1 MIPKFSRLSKK
12 KPLDIPH
19 KRGFHLS
26 SHFPFGGVAHL
37 VERDIRIVEVVSSS
51 LIVSTISFRTKSADA
66 TKRRGFFFA
75 GTLAETREKE
85 HKYAEKMATTRSSER
100 PLKPT
105 DLRGI
110 LKYVPMFREHIFV
123 IAIDGSIVEHENFQ
137 NLVTDIA
144 VLRSLNINVVIVH
157 GIGKQLRDT
166 AARQRAELSDVYGEG
181 ATDAGTMEIACEAAG
196 IVSQAV
202 IEGLTHAN
210 LKCAITNAVRA
221 TQVGVIGGV
230 DQQLTGKVEKIDTPL
245 LKTLLAQGVIPLVTP
260 ILCDRDGNSLRAN
273 SDAVAAE
280 LAAELGASKLIYLT
294 PFPGLI
300 LDGKLQVNLSLSA
313 LEKALQEKTTE
324 IEERLRGKAQ
334 FAVRALNN
342 GTQRAHI
349 LDGRTNGGLLAEI
362 FDKVGTGS
370 MIHANDYD
378 CIRPAKKKDAQ
389 FIYSITKNAVKNKS
403 LVKRSRQLI
412 ESHSEDYFV
421 YEIDESIIGCACLR
435 RFADAPDTAEL
446 CSVYVQPFYQDRGV
460 GKKLVAYAEHQARE
474 EGIKNLIT
482 CTTQTYGF
490 FKSVCGFDDAEPKDL
505 PPSRKTELAENGRNS
520 KALIKKL

>member
-1 MIPKFSRLSKK
+1 MA
-12 KPLDIPH
+12 
-19 KRGFHLS
+19 S
-26 SHFPFGGVAHL
+26 S
-37 VERDIRIVEVVSSS
+37 
-51 LIVSTISFRTKSADA
+51 
-66 TKRRGFFFA
+66 
-75 GTLAETREKE
+75 
-85 HKYAEKMATTRSSER
+85 RSSDR

-123 IAIDGSIVEHENFQ
+123 IALDGSIVEHENFQ

-144 VLRSLNINVVIVH
+144 VLRSLNISVVIVH
-157 GIGKQLRDT
+157 GIGKQLRDM
-166 AARQRAELSDVYGEG
+166 ASRQRVKLTDVYGEG
-181 ATDAGTMEIACEAAG
+181 VTDAETMEVAREASG
-196 IVSQAV
+196 IVSQAI

-221 TQVGVIGGV
+221 TQVGVLGGV
-230 DQQLTGKVEKIDTPL
+230 DQLLTGKVEKIDTPL
-245 LKTLLAQGVIPLVTP
+245 LKSLLAQGVIPLVTP
-260 ILCDRDGNSLRAN
+260 ILCDRDGNSLRVN

-280 LAAELGASKLIYLT
+280 LAVELGASKLIYLT

-313 LEKALQEKTTE
+313 LENALQKKSVE

-389 FIYSITKNAVKNKS
+389 FIYSITKNAVKNRS
-403 LVKRSRQLI
+403 LVKRSRHLI
-412 ESHSEDYFV
+412 ESHTEDYFV

-435 RFADAPDTAEL
+435 RFEDAPGTAEL

-460 GKKLVAYAEHQARE
+460 GKKLVAYAEHHARE
-474 EGIKNLIT
+474 RGVKTLIT

-490 FKSVCGFDDAEPKDL
+490 FKSVCGFEDAPDEIL
-505 PPSRKTELAENGRNS
+505 PPSRRTELSENGRNS
-520 KALIKKL
+520 KALFKNL

>member
-1 MIPKFSRLSKK
+1 MANSR
-12 KPLDIPH
+12 
-19 KRGFHLS
+19 
-26 SHFPFGGVAHL
+26 
-37 VERDIRIVEVVSSS
+37 
-51 LIVSTISFRTKSADA
+51 T
-66 TKRRGFFFA
+66 
-75 GTLAETREKE
+75 
-85 HKYAEKMATTRSSER
+85 SER

-110 LKYVPMFREHIFV
+110 LKYVPMFREHVFV
-123 IAIDGSIVEHENFQ
+123 VALDGSIVEHENFQ

-157 GIGKQLRDT
+157 GIGKQLRDM
-166 AARQRAELSDVYGEG
+166 AARQRVKLSDVYGEG
-181 ATDAGTMEIACEAAG
+181 VTDADTMELACEAAG
-196 IVSQAV
+196 IVTQSI

-210 LKCAITNAVRA
+210 LKCAVTNAIRA
-221 TQVGVIGGV
+221 TQVGVLGGV
-230 DQQLTGKVEKIDTPL
+230 DQLLTGKVEKIDTPL
-245 LKTLLAQGVIPLVTP
+245 IRSLLAQGVIPLVTP
-260 ILCDRDGNSLRAN
+260 ILCDRDGNSLRVN
-273 SDAVAAE
+273 SDSVAAD
-280 LAAELGASKLIYLT
+280 LAVELGASKLIYLT
-294 PFPGLI
+294 PFPGLV
-300 LDGKLQVNLSLSA
+300 LDGKLQVNLTLSA
-313 LEKALQEKTTE
+313 LEKALQKKNVE
-324 IEERLRGKAQ
+324 IEERLRGKAL

-403 LVKRSRQLI
+403 LVRRSRQLI
-412 ESHSEDYFV
+412 ESHTEDYFV

-435 RFADAPDTAEL
+435 RFDDAPDTAEL

-460 GKKLVAYAEHQARE
+460 GKKLVAYAEHHARE
-474 EGIKNLIT
+474 RGVRTLIT

-490 FKSVCGFDDAEPKDL
+490 FRSVCGFADAAPEVL
-505 PPSRKTELAENGRNS
+505 PPSRAAELAENGRNS
-520 KALIKKL
+520 KALFKRL

>member
-1 MIPKFSRLSKK
+1 
-12 KPLDIPH
+12 
-19 KRGFHLS
+19 
-26 SHFPFGGVAHL
+26 
-37 VERDIRIVEVVSSS
+37 
-51 LIVSTISFRTKSADA
+51 
-66 TKRRGFFFA
+66 
-75 GTLAETREKE
+75 
-85 HKYAEKMATTRSSER
+85 MATSRSSER

-110 LKYVPMFREHIFV
+110 LKYVPMFRDHIFV
-123 IAIDGSIVEHENFQ
+123 IALDGSIVEHENFQ

-157 GIGKQLRDT
+157 GIGKQLRDM
-166 AARQRAELSDVYGEG
+166 ASRQRVKLSDVYGEG
-181 ATDAGTMEIACEAAG
+181 PTDKDTMEIACEASG
-196 IVSQAV
+196 IVSQAI

-210 LKCAITNAVRA
+210 LKCAITNAIRA

-230 DQQLTGKVEKIDTPL
+230 DQLLTGKVEKIDTPL
-245 LKTLLAQGVIPLVTP
+245 LKSLLSQGIIPLITP
-260 ILCDRDGNSLRAN
+260 ILCDRDGHSLRVN
-273 SDAVAAE
+273 SDSVAAD
-280 LAAELGASKLIYLT
+280 LAVELGASKLIYLT
-294 PFPGLI
+294 PFAGLI
-300 LDGKLQVNLSLSA
+300 LDGKIQVNLSLSA
-313 LEKALQEKTTE
+313 LEKALQKKSVE

-378 CIRPAKKKDAQ
+378 SIRPANKKDAQ
-389 FIYSITKNAVKNKS
+389 FIYNITKNAVKNKS
-403 LVKRSRQLI
+403 LVKRSRHLI
-412 ESHSEDYFV
+412 ELHTEDYFV

-435 RFADAPDTAEL
+435 RFDDAPYTAEL

-460 GKKLVAYAEHQARE
+460 GKKLVAYAELQARE
-474 EGIKNLIT
+474 RGVKTLIT

-490 FKSVCGFDDAEPKDL
+490 FKSVCGFDDASEEHL
-505 PPSRKTELAENGRNS
+505 PPSRREELCENGRNS
-520 KALIKKL
+520 KALFKQL

>member
-1 MIPKFSRLSKK
+1 MANSR
-12 KPLDIPH
+12 
-19 KRGFHLS
+19 
-26 SHFPFGGVAHL
+26 
-37 VERDIRIVEVVSSS
+37 
-51 LIVSTISFRTKSADA
+51 T
-66 TKRRGFFFA
+66 
-75 GTLAETREKE
+75 
-85 HKYAEKMATTRSSER
+85 SER

-110 LKYVPMFREHIFV
+110 LKYVPMFREHVFV
-123 IAIDGSIVEHENFQ
+123 VALDGSIVEHENFQ

-157 GIGKQLRDT
+157 GIGKQLRDM
-166 AARQRAELSDVYGEG
+166 AARQRVKLSDVYGEG
-181 ATDAGTMEIACEAAG
+181 VTDADTMELACEAAG
-196 IVSQAV
+196 IVTQSI

-210 LKCAITNAVRA
+210 LKCAVTNAIRA
-221 TQVGVIGGV
+221 TQVGVLGGV
-230 DQQLTGKVEKIDTPL
+230 DQLLTGKVEKIDTPL
-245 LKTLLAQGVIPLVTP
+245 IRSLLAQGVIPLVTP
-260 ILCDRDGNSLRAN
+260 ILCDRDGNSLRVN
-273 SDAVAAE
+273 SDSVAAD
-280 LAAELGASKLIYLT
+280 LAVELGASKLIYLT
-294 PFPGLI
+294 PFPGLV
-300 LDGKLQVNLSLSA
+300 LDGKLQVNLTLSA
-313 LEKALQEKTTE
+313 LEKARQKKNVE
-324 IEERLRGKAQ
+324 IEERLRGKAL

-403 LVKRSRQLI
+403 LVRRSRQLI
-412 ESHSEDYFV
+412 ESHTEDYFV

-460 GKKLVAYAEHQARE
+460 GKKLVAYAEHHARE
-474 EGIKNLIT
+474 RGVRTLIT

-490 FKSVCGFDDAEPKDL
+490 FRSVCGFADAAPEVL
-505 PPSRKTELAENGRNS
+505 PPSRAAELAENGRNS
-520 KALIKKL
+520 KALFKRL

>member
-1 MIPKFSRLSKK
+1 MANSR
-12 KPLDIPH
+12 
-19 KRGFHLS
+19 
-26 SHFPFGGVAHL
+26 
-37 VERDIRIVEVVSSS
+37 
-51 LIVSTISFRTKSADA
+51 T
-66 TKRRGFFFA
+66 
-75 GTLAETREKE
+75 
-85 HKYAEKMATTRSSER
+85 SER

-110 LKYVPMFREHIFV
+110 LKYVPMFREHVFV
-123 IAIDGSIVEHENFQ
+123 VALDGSIVEHENFQ

-157 GIGKQLRDT
+157 GIGKQLRDM
-166 AARQRAELSDVYGEG
+166 AARQRVKLSDVYGEG
-181 ATDAGTMEIACEAAG
+181 VTDADTMELACEAAG
-196 IVSQAV
+196 IVTQSI

-210 LKCAITNAVRA
+210 LKCAVTNAIRA
-221 TQVGVIGGV
+221 TQVGVLGGV
-230 DQQLTGKVEKIDTPL
+230 DQLLTGKVEKIDTPL
-245 LKTLLAQGVIPLVTP
+245 IRSLLAQGVIPLVTP
-260 ILCDRDGNSLRAN
+260 ILCDRDGNSLRVN
-273 SDAVAAE
+273 SDSVAAD
-280 LAAELGASKLIYLT
+280 LAVELGASKLIYLT
-294 PFPGLI
+294 PFPGLV
-300 LDGKLQVNLSLSA
+300 LDGKLQVNLTLSA
-313 LEKALQEKTTE
+313 LEKALQKKNVE
-324 IEERLRGKAQ
+324 IEERLLGKAL

-403 LVKRSRQLI
+403 LVRRSRQLI
-412 ESHSEDYFV
+412 ESHTEDYFV

-460 GKKLVAYAEHQARE
+460 GKKLVAYAEHHARE
-474 EGIKNLIT
+474 RGVKTLIT

-490 FKSVCGFDDAEPKDL
+490 FRSVCGFNDAAPEVL
-505 PPSRKTELAENGRNS
+505 PPSRAAELAENGRNS
-520 KALIKKL
+520 KALFKRL

>member
-1 MIPKFSRLSKK
+1 
-12 KPLDIPH
+12 
-19 KRGFHLS
+19 
-26 SHFPFGGVAHL
+26 
-37 VERDIRIVEVVSSS
+37 
-51 LIVSTISFRTKSADA
+51 
-66 TKRRGFFFA
+66 
-75 GTLAETREKE
+75 
-85 HKYAEKMATTRSSER
+85 MATTRSSER

-313 LEKALQEKTTE
+313 L
-324 IEERLRGKAQ
+324 GKRRRKSRSAC
-334 FAVRALNN
+334 
-342 GTQRAHI
+342 
-349 LDGRTNGGLLAEI
+349 AE
-362 FDKVGTGS
+362 
-370 MIHANDYD
+370 
-378 CIRPAKKKDAQ
+378 
-389 FIYSITKNAVKNKS
+389 
-403 LVKRSRQLI
+403 KRSSPSAR
-412 ESHSEDYFV
+412 STTARSARTFSTDARTA
-421 YEIDESIIGCACLR
+421 GCSPK
-435 RFADAPDTAEL
+435 FSTKSAPA
-446 CSVYVQPFYQDRGV
+446 P
-460 GKKLVAYAEHQARE
+460 
-474 EGIKNLIT
+474 
-482 CTTQTYGF
+482 
-490 FKSVCGFDDAEPKDL
+490 
-505 PPSRKTELAENGRNS
+505 
-520 KALIKKL
+520 

>member
-1 MIPKFSRLSKK
+1 
-12 KPLDIPH
+12 
-19 KRGFHLS
+19 
-26 SHFPFGGVAHL
+26 
-37 VERDIRIVEVVSSS
+37 
-51 LIVSTISFRTKSADA
+51 
-66 TKRRGFFFA
+66 
-75 GTLAETREKE
+75 
-85 HKYAEKMATTRSSER
+85 MATFRSPER

-110 LKYVPMFREHIFV
+110 LKYVPMFRDHVFV
-123 IAIDGSIVEHENFQ
+123 IAVDGSIAEHENFQ

-144 VLRSLNINVVIVH
+144 VLRSLNISVVIVH

-166 AARQRAELSDVYGEG
+166 AARQRVKLSDVYGEG
-181 ATDAGTMEIACEAAG
+181 PTDADTMEVACEASG
-196 IVSQAV
+196 IVSQTI

-210 LKCAITNAVRA
+210 LKCAITNAIRA
-221 TQVGVIGGV
+221 TQVGVLGGV
-230 DQQLTGKVEKIDTPL
+230 DQLRTGKVEKIDTPL
-245 LKTLLAQGVIPLVTP
+245 LKSLLAQGVIPLVTP
-260 ILCDRDGNSLRAN
+260 ILCDRDGNSLRVN

-300 LDGKLQVNLSLSA
+300 LDGKIQVNLSLSA
-313 LEKALQEKTTE
+313 LEKALQKKNVE

-403 LVKRSRQLI
+403 LVKRSRHLI
-412 ESHSEDYFV
+412 ELHTEDYFV

-435 RFADAPDTAEL
+435 RFEDAPETEEL

-474 EGIKNLIT
+474 RGVRTLIT

-490 FKSVCGFDDAEPKDL
+490 FKSVCGFRDALPEDL
-505 PPSRKTELAENGRNS
+505 PPSRRAELAENGRNS
-520 KALIKKL
+520 KALFKKL

>member
-1 MIPKFSRLSKK
+1 
-12 KPLDIPH
+12 
-19 KRGFHLS
+19 
-26 SHFPFGGVAHL
+26 
-37 VERDIRIVEVVSSS
+37 
-51 LIVSTISFRTKSADA
+51 
-66 TKRRGFFFA
+66 
-75 GTLAETREKE
+75 
-85 HKYAEKMATTRSSER
+85 MAPSRSSER

-110 LKYVPMFREHIFV
+110 LKYVPMFRDHIFV

-157 GIGKQLRDT
+157 GIGKQLRDM
-166 AARQRAELSDVYGEG
+166 AARQRVKLSDVYGEG
-181 ATDAGTMEIACEAAG
+181 ATDAATMEVAREASG
-196 IVSQAV
+196 IVSQAI

-221 TQVGVIGGV
+221 TQTGVIDGV
-230 DQQLTGKVEKIDTPL
+230 DQMLTGKVEKIDTPL
-245 LKTLLAQGVIPLVTP
+245 LKSLISQGIIPLVTP
-260 ILCDRDGNSLRAN
+260 ILCDRDGHSLRVN
-273 SDAVAAE
+273 SDSVAADIAVE
-280 LAAELGASKLIYLT
+280 LSASKLIYLT
-294 PFPGLI
+294 PYPGLI
-300 LDGKLQVNLSLSA
+300 IDGKIQVNLSLSA
-313 LEKALQEKTTE
+313 LEKALQKKSIE
-324 IEERLRGKAQ
+324 IEERLRGKSI

-378 CIRPAKKKDAQ
+378 CIRPAKKKDVQ

-403 LVKRSRQLI
+403 LIKRSRHLI
-412 ESHSEDYFV
+412 ESLSEDYFV

-435 RFADAPDTAEL
+435 RFKDALETAEL

-460 GKKLVAYAEHQARE
+460 GKKLVAYAEHHARE
-474 EGIKNLIT
+474 IGVKTLIT

-490 FKSVCGFDDAEPKDL
+490 FKSVCGFSDATPELL
-505 PPSRKTELAENGRNS
+505 PPSRREEFVSNGRNS
-520 KALIKKL
+520 KPLFKKL

>member
-1 MIPKFSRLSKK
+1 ML
-12 KPLDIPH
+12 
-19 KRGFHLS
+19 
-26 SHFPFGGVAHL
+26 
-37 VERDIRIVEVVSSS
+37 
-51 LIVSTISFRTKSADA
+51 
-66 TKRRGFFFA
+66 
-75 GTLAETREKE
+75 
-85 HKYAEKMATTRSSER
+85 
-100 PLKPT
+100 
-105 DLRGI
+105 
-110 LKYVPMFREHIFV
+110 
-123 IAIDGSIVEHENFQ
+123 Q
-137 NLVTDIA
+137 
-144 VLRSLNINVVIVH
+144 
-157 GIGKQLRDT
+157 T
-166 AARQRAELSDVYGEG
+166 AALILAAGKGTRMHSDKPKVLQTVLGEPMLRYVLEAVRPVFDG
-181 ATDAGTMEIACEAAG
+181 RVLVVVGHQAGMVEAAFPDASF
-196 IVSQAV
+196 VHQ
-202 IEGLTHAN
+202 E
-210 LKCAITNAVRA
+210 
-221 TQVGVIGGV
+221 
-230 DQQLTGKVEKIDTPL
+230 QQLGTGHALMQAMP
-245 LKTLLAQGVIPLVTP
+245 
-260 ILCDRDGNSLRAN
+260 
-273 SDAVAAE
+273 
-280 LAAELGASKLIYLT
+280 
-294 PFPGLI
+294 
-300 LDGKLQVNLSLSA
+300 A

>member
-1 MIPKFSRLSKK
+1 MA
-12 KPLDIPH
+12 
-19 KRGFHLS
+19 S
-26 SHFPFGGVAHL
+26 S
-37 VERDIRIVEVVSSS
+37 
-51 LIVSTISFRTKSADA
+51 
-66 TKRRGFFFA
+66 
-75 GTLAETREKE
+75 
-85 HKYAEKMATTRSSER
+85 RSSER

-110 LKYVPMFREHIFV
+110 LKYVPMFRDHIFV

-157 GIGKQLRDT
+157 GIGKQLRDM
-166 AARQRAELSDVYGEG
+166 AARQRVKLSDVYGEG
-181 ATDAGTMEIACEAAG
+181 ATDAVTMEVAREASG
-196 IVSQAV
+196 IVSQAI

-221 TQVGVIGGV
+221 TQTGVIDGV
-230 DQQLTGKVEKIDTPL
+230 DQMLTGKVEKIDTPL
-245 LKTLLAQGVIPLVTP
+245 LKSLISQGIIPLVTP
-260 ILCDRDGNSLRAN
+260 ILCDRDGHSLRVN
-273 SDAVAAE
+273 SDSVAADIAVE
-280 LAAELGASKLIYLT
+280 LSASKLIYLT
-294 PFPGLI
+294 PYPGLI
-300 LDGKLQVNLSLSA
+300 IDGKIQVNLSLSA
-313 LEKALQEKTTE
+313 LENALQKKSVE
-324 IEERLRGKAQ
+324 IEERLRGKSI

-403 LVKRSRQLI
+403 LIKRSRHLI
-412 ESHSEDYFV
+412 ESLSEDYFV

-435 RFADAPDTAEL
+435 RFPDAPETAEL

-460 GKKLVAYAEHQARE
+460 GKKLVAYAEHHARE
-474 EGIKNLIT
+474 TGVKTLIT

-490 FKSVCGFDDAEPKDL
+490 FKSVCGFADAAPEIL
-505 PPSRKTELAENGRNS
+505 PPSRREEFVANGRNS
-520 KALIKKL
+520 KTLFKKL